1 MANPQSY
8 RPSNIPEHPGVYR
21 FYNKQDKV
29 IYVGK
34 AKSLKNRLSN
44 YFQANLATK
53 THRMVHEAVRVDWTI
68 VSTELE
74 ALALEFSWIKQ
85 YQPKYNVQFK
95 DDKSYPYL
103 ALSLN
108 DEYPLIFITRKDKRP
123 GLKYFGPYTNA
134 WALRNTFEVLLKVF
148 PVRSCSSSN
157 FTRAQRSKR
166 QCLLGDIGKC
176 AAPCVGWISKEDHK
190 KLAERLNE
198 FMESGMENILPKL
211 HEEMSEAAA
220 NEEFERAAR
229 LRDQIESFVKAQ
241 KSTEGNFSDDL
252 DGDFISIY
260 HDGFHA
266 AGSIFSMQRG
276 SVKGSRSWIVDQE
289 MALEGQDELTALLYS
304 IYGTGA
310 IPVPRNIYINSD
322 PADKE
327 QLEQWLGGIGSTK
340 VDIKVPQRGEK
351 VELLAT
357 VKRNAQYSLIQFLS
371 KRSTD
376 AAVSGKALI
385 EIEQALNLAKPPLR
399 IECFDISNISG
410 TSVVAS
416 MVVFEDGL
424 AKKSEY
430 RRFIINTDEGFDDT
444 RAMHQVITRRL
455 KRLID
460 DRAVDTAE
468 VAELGGKMSKF
479 SYPPQLI
486 VVDGGAQQVNAAARA
501 LSELGITDI
510 ALCGLAKRLEEVW
523 LPGSPDPLIL
533 PRSSE
538 GLYLLQRIRDEAH
551 RFAITFHRSRR
562 SKIMLES
569 VLDEIPQLGQIRRG
583 ALLERFGSVAAI
595 RKASREEIAAT
606 PGIGIRT
613 ASIIEEHLN
622 SITSQK
628 VDTTTGEII
637 SGPEIINEQAV
648 LDRGKRINP

>member
-1 MANPQSY
+1 MADPQSY
-8 RPSNIPEHPGVYR
+8 RPTNIPEHPGVYR

-34 AKSLKNRLSN
+34 AKNLKNRLSN

-108 DEYPLIFITRKDKRP
+108 DEYPMIFITRKDKRP

-176 AAPCVGWISKEDHK
+176 AAPCVDWISKEDHK

-198 FMESGMENILPKL
+198 FMDSGMENILPKL
-211 HEEMSEAAA
+211 HEEMNTAAA

-229 LRDQIESFVKAQ
+229 LRDQIESFEKAQ

-289 MALEGQDELTALLYS
+289 MVLEGQDELTALLYS
-304 IYGTGA
+304 IYGSGA
-310 IPVPRNIYINSD
+310 IAVPRNIYINAEPS
-322 PADKE
+322 DKE
-327 QLEQWLGGIGSTK
+327 QLEQWLGSIGSTK
-340 VDIKVPQRGEK
+340 VEIKIPQRGEK
-351 VELLAT
+351 VELLDT
-357 VKRNAQYSLIQFLS
+357 VKRNAQYSLIQYLS
-371 KRSTD
+371 KRATD
-376 AAVSGKALI
+376 AAVSGKALT
-385 EIEQALNLAKPPLR
+385 EIEEHLNLGRTPLR

-416 MVVFEDGL
+416 MVVFEDGMI
-424 AKKSEY
+424 KKSEY
-430 RRFIINTDEGFDDT
+430 RRFIIDTSEGFDDT

-455 KRLID
+455 KRLLD
-460 DRAVDTAE
+460 DRKENEAE
-468 VAELGGKMSKF
+468 VAELGGKPSKF
-479 SYPPQLI
+479 AYPPQLI
-486 VVDGGAQQVNAAARA
+486 VVDGGQPQVNAAQRA
-501 LSELGITDI
+501 LDELGIKDI

-523 LPGSPDPLIL
+523 MPNSKDPLIL

-562 SKIMLES
+562 SKVMLES
-569 VLDEIPQLGQIRRG
+569 VLDQIPQLGSARR
-583 ALLERFGSVAAI
+583 ASLLERFGSVAAI
-595 RKASREEIAAT
+595 KKASVEDIAAT
-606 PGIGIRT
+606 PGIGSKI
-613 ASIIEEHLN
+613 ASIIETHLA
-622 SITSQK
+622 SIATQS
-628 VDTTTGEII
+628 VNTETGEIME
-637 SGPEIINEQAV
+637 S
-648 LDRGKRINP
+648 K

>member
-1 MANPQSY
+1 MADPQSY

-34 AKSLKNRLSN
+34 AKNLKNRLSN

-108 DEYPLIFITRKDKRP
+108 DDYPMIFITRKDKRP
-123 GLKYFGPYTNA
+123 ELKYFGPYTNA

-148 PVRSCSSSN
+148 PVRSCSSAN

-176 AAPCVGWISKEDHK
+176 AAPCVGWISQEDHK
-190 KLAERLNE
+190 QLAQRLNE

-211 HEEMSEAAA
+211 HEEMNTAAA

-229 LRDQIESFVKAQ
+229 LRDQIESFEKAQ

-289 MALEGQDELTALLYS
+289 MVLEGQDELTALLYS
-304 IYGTGA
+304 IYGGGA
-310 IPVPRNIYINSD
+310 IAVPRNIYINAD

-327 QLEQWLGGIGSTK
+327 QLEQWLGTIGSTK
-340 VDIKVPQRGEK
+340 VEIKVPQRGEK
-351 VELLAT
+351 VELLNT
-357 VKRNAQYSLIQFLS
+357 VKRNAQYSLIQYLS
-371 KRSTD
+371 KRATD
-376 AAVSGKALI
+376 AAVSGKALT
-385 EIEQALNLAKPPLR
+385 EIEEHLNLGRTPLR

-416 MVVFEDGL
+416 MVVFEDGMV
-424 AKKSEY
+424 KKSEY
-430 RRFIINTDEGFDDT
+430 RRFIIDTSEGFDDT

-455 KRLID
+455 KRLLD
-460 DRAVDTAE
+460 DRKENEVE
-468 VAELGGKMSKF
+468 VAELGGKPSKF
-479 SYPPQLI
+479 AYPPQLI
-486 VVDGGAQQVNAAARA
+486 VVDGGQPQVNAAQRA
-501 LSELGITDI
+501 LDELGITDI

-523 LPGSPDPLIL
+523 MPGSKDPLIL
-533 PRSSE
+533 PRNSE

-562 SKIMLES
+562 SKVMLES
-569 VLDEIPQLGQIRRG
+569 ILDEIPQLGSARRA
-583 ALLERFGSVAAI
+583 ALLDRFGSVAAI
-595 RKASREEIAAT
+595 RKASVEDIGAT
-606 PGIGIRT
+606 PGIGTKI
-613 ASIIEEHLN
+613 ASIIESHLSTISTQAIN
-622 SITSQK
+622 TE
-628 VDTTTGEII
+628 TGEIV
-637 SGPEIINEQAV
+637 EH
-648 LDRGKRINP
+648 K

>member
-1 MANPQSY
+1 MADPKSY

-21 FYNKQDKV
+21 FYNSKDKV

-34 AKSLKNRLSN
+34 AKNLKNRLSN
-44 YFQANLATK
+44 YFQTNLATK
-53 THRMVHEAVRVDWTI
+53 TNRMVHEAVRVDWTI

-108 DEYPLIFITRKDKRP
+108 DEYPMIFITRKDKRP

-134 WALRNTFEVLLKVF
+134 WALRNTFDVLLKVF

-176 AAPCVGWISKEDHK
+176 AAPCVGWISQEEHK
-190 KLAERLNE
+190 KLAGRLND

-211 HEEMSEAAA
+211 HEEMNTAAD

-229 LRDQIESFVKAQ
+229 LRDQIESFEKAQ

-289 MALEGQDELTALLYS
+289 MVLEGQDELTALLYS
-304 IYGTGA
+304 IYGSGA
-310 IPVPRNIYINSD
+310 IAVPRNIYISAE
-322 PADKE
+322 PADRE
-327 QLEQWLGGIGSTK
+327 QLEQWLGQVGSTK
-340 VDIKVPQRGEK
+340 VEIKVPQRGEK
-351 VELLAT
+351 LELLQT
-357 VKRNAQYSLIQFLS
+357 VKRNAQYSLIQYLS
-371 KRSTD
+371 KRATD
-376 AAVSGKALI
+376 AAVSGKALT
-385 EIEQALNLAKPPLR
+385 EIEEHLNLGRTPLR

-416 MVVFEDGL
+416 MVVFEDGMI
-424 AKKSEY
+424 KKSEY
-430 RRFIINTDEGFDDT
+430 RRFIIDTSEGFDDT

-455 KRLID
+455 KRLLD
-460 DRAVDTAE
+460 DRKENEAE
-468 VAELGGKMSKF
+468 VAELGGKPSKF
-479 SYPPQLI
+479 AYPPQLI
-486 VVDGGAQQVNAAARA
+486 VVDGGQPQVNAAQRA
-501 LSELGITDI
+501 LDELGITDI

-523 LPGSPDPLIL
+523 VPGSKDPLIL
-533 PRSSE
+533 PRNSE

-562 SKIMLES
+562 SKVMLES
-569 VLDEIPQLGQIRRG
+569 ILDQIPQLGSARR
-583 ALLERFGSVAAI
+583 ASLLEHFGSVAAI
-595 RKASREEIAAT
+595 RKASVEEIAAT
-606 PGIGIRT
+606 PGIGDKI
-613 ASIIEEHLN
+613 ASVIESHLE
-622 SITSQK
+622 SISSQK
-628 VDTTTGEII
+628 VNAETGEI
-637 SGPEIINEQAV
+637 SDN
-648 LDRGKRINP
+648 

>member
-1 MANPQSY
+1 MADPQSY

-34 AKSLKNRLSN
+34 AKNLKNRLSN

-108 DEYPLIFITRKDKRP
+108 DDYPMIFITRKDKRP

-134 WALRNTFEVLLKVF
+134 WALRNTFDVLLKVF
-148 PVRSCSSSN
+148 PVRSCSSAN
-157 FTRAQRSKR
+157 FSRAQRSKR

-176 AAPCVGWISKEDHK
+176 AAPCVGWISQDDHK
-190 KLAERLNE
+190 QLAQRLNE

-211 HEEMSEAAA
+211 YEEMNTAAA

-229 LRDQIESFVKAQ
+229 LRDQIESFEKAQ

-289 MALEGQDELTALLYS
+289 MVLEGQDELTALLYS
-304 IYGTGA
+304 IYGGGA
-310 IPVPRNIYINSD
+310 IAVPRNIYINAD

-327 QLEQWLGGIGSTK
+327 QLEQWLGTIGSTK
-340 VDIKVPQRGEK
+340 VEIKVPQRGEK
-351 VELLAT
+351 VELLNT
-357 VKRNAQYSLIQFLS
+357 VKRNAQYSLIQYLS
-371 KRSTD
+371 KRATD
-376 AAVSGKALI
+376 AAVSGKALT
-385 EIEQALNLAKPPLR
+385 EIEEHLNLGRTPLR

-416 MVVFEDGL
+416 MVVFEDGMV
-424 AKKSEY
+424 KKSEY
-430 RRFIINTDEGFDDT
+430 RRFIIDTSEGFDDT

-455 KRLID
+455 KRLLD
-460 DRAVDTAE
+460 DRKENEAE
-468 VAELGGKMSKF
+468 VAELGGKPSKF
-479 SYPPQLI
+479 AYPPQLI
-486 VVDGGAQQVNAAARA
+486 VVDGGQPQVNAAQRA
-501 LSELGITDI
+501 LDELGITDI

-523 LPGSPDPLIL
+523 MPGSKDPLIL
-533 PRSSE
+533 PRNSE

-562 SKIMLES
+562 SKVMLES
-569 VLDEIPQLGQIRRG
+569 ILDEIPQLGSARRA
-583 ALLERFGSVAAI
+583 ALLDRFGSVAAI
-595 RKASREEIAAT
+595 RKASVEDIGAT
-606 PGIGIRT
+606 PGIGSKI
-613 ASIIEEHLN
+613 ASIIESHL
-622 SITSQK
+622 STISTQK
-628 VDTTTGEII
+628 INTETGEIME
-637 SGPEIINEQAV
+637 SN
-648 LDRGKRINP
+648 

>member
-1 MANPQSY
+1 MADPKSY

-21 FYNKQDKV
+21 FYNSKDKV

-34 AKSLKNRLSN
+34 AKNLKNRLGN

-53 THRMVHEAVRVDWTI
+53 TNRMVHEAVRVDWTI

-108 DEYPLIFITRKDKRP
+108 DDYPMIFITRKDKRP

-134 WALRNTFEVLLKVF
+134 WALRNTFDVLLKVF

-176 AAPCVGWISKEDHK
+176 AAPCVGWITQEEHK
-190 KLAERLNE
+190 KLAGRLDE

-211 HEEMSEAAA
+211 QEEMDTAAA

-229 LRDQIESFVKAQ
+229 LRDQIESFEKAQ
-241 KSTEGNFSDDL
+241 KSTEGNFSDEL

-289 MALEGQDELTALLYS
+289 MVLEGQDEITALLYS

-310 IPVPRNIYINSD
+310 IAVPRNIYMSAQPVD
-322 PADKE
+322 RE
-327 QLEQWLGGIGSTK
+327 QLEQWLGQIGSTK
-340 VDIKVPQRGEK
+340 VEIKVPQRGEK
-351 VELLAT
+351 VELLGT
-357 VKRNAQYSLIQFLS
+357 VKRNAQYSLIQYLS
-371 KRSTD
+371 KRATD
-376 AAVSGKALI
+376 AAVSGKALT
-385 EIEQALNLAKPPLR
+385 EIEEHLNLGRTPLR

-416 MVVFEDGL
+416 MVVFEDGMI
-424 AKKSEY
+424 KKSEY
-430 RRFIINTDEGFDDT
+430 RRFIIDTSEGFDDT

-455 KRLID
+455 KRLLD
-460 DRAVDTAE
+460 DRKENEAE
-468 VAELGGKMSKF
+468 VAELGGKPSKF
-479 SYPPQLI
+479 AYPPQLI
-486 VVDGGAQQVNAAARA
+486 VVDGGQPQVNAAQRA
-501 LSELGITDI
+501 LDELGITDI

-523 LPGSPDPLIL
+523 IPGSKDPLIL

-569 VLDEIPQLGQIRRG
+569 ILDEIPQLGSARR
-583 ALLERFGSVAAI
+583 ASLLERFGSVAAI
-595 RKASREEIAAT
+595 RKASVDEIAAT
-606 PGIGIRT
+606 PGIGAKI
-613 ASIIEEHLN
+613 ASVIESYLEGISAQKLN
-622 SITSQK
+622 TE
-628 VDTTTGEII
+628 TGEI
-637 SGPEIINEQAV
+637 SDN
-648 LDRGKRINP
+648 

>member
-1 MANPQSY
+1 VADPKSY
-8 RPSNIPEHPGVYR
+8 RPNNIPEHPGVYR
-21 FYNKQDKV
+21 FYNKLDKV

-34 AKSLKNRLSN
+34 AKNLKNRLSN
-44 YFQANLATK
+44 YFQTNLATK
-53 THRMVHEAVRVDWTI
+53 TNRMVHEAVRVDWTI

-108 DEYPLIFITRKDKRP
+108 DEYPMIFITRKDKRP

-134 WALRNTFEVLLKVF
+134 WALRNTFDVLLKVF

-176 AAPCVGWISKEDHK
+176 AAPCVGWISQDEHK
-190 KLAERLNE
+190 KLAGRLND

-211 HEEMSEAAA
+211 HEEMNTAAA

-229 LRDQIESFVKAQ
+229 LRDQIESFEKAQ

-289 MALEGQDELTALLYS
+289 MVLEGQDELTALLYS

-310 IPVPRNIYINSD
+310 IAVPRNIYISSD

-327 QLEQWLGGIGSTK
+327 QLELWLGQIGSTK
-340 VDIKVPQRGEK
+340 VEIKVPQRGEK
-351 VELLAT
+351 VELLST
-357 VKRNAQYSLIQFLS
+357 VKRNAQYSLIQYLS
-371 KRSTD
+371 KRATD
-376 AAVSGKALI
+376 AAVSGKALT
-385 EIEQALNLAKPPLR
+385 EIEEHLNLSRTPLR

-416 MVVFEDGL
+416 MVVFEDGMI
-424 AKKSEY
+424 KKSEY
-430 RRFIINTDEGFDDT
+430 RRFIIDTSAGFDDT

-455 KRLID
+455 KRLLD
-460 DRAVDTAE
+460 DRKENEAE
-468 VAELGGKMSKF
+468 VAELGGKPSKF
-479 SYPPQLI
+479 AYPPQLI
-486 VVDGGAQQVNAAARA
+486 VVDGGQPQVNAAQRA
-501 LSELGITDI
+501 LDELGITDI

-523 LPGSPDPLIL
+523 IPGSKDPLIL
-533 PRSSE
+533 PRNSE

-569 VLDEIPQLGQIRRG
+569 ILDEIPQLGSTRR
-583 ALLERFGSVAAI
+583 ASLLERFGSVAAI
-595 RKASREEIAAT
+595 RKASVEEIAAT
-606 PGIGIRT
+606 PGIGAKI
-613 ASIIEEHLN
+613 ASVIETYLEGI
-622 SITSQK
+622 STQK
-628 VDTTTGEII
+628 VNTETGEI
-637 SGPEIINEQAV
+637 SDN
-648 LDRGKRINP
+648 

>member
-1 MANPQSY
+1 MADPQSY
-8 RPSNIPEHPGVYR
+8 RPTNIPEHPGVYR

-34 AKSLKNRLSN
+34 AKNLKNRLSN

-108 DEYPLIFITRKDKRP
+108 DEYPMIFITRKDKRP

-176 AAPCVGWISKEDHK
+176 AAPCVDWISKEDHK

-211 HEEMSEAAA
+211 HEEMNTAAA

-229 LRDQIESFVKAQ
+229 LRDQIESFEKAQ

-289 MALEGQDELTALLYS
+289 MVLEGQDELTALLYS
-304 IYGTGA
+304 IYGSGA
-310 IPVPRNIYINSD
+310 IAVPRNIYINAEPS
-322 PADKE
+322 DKE
-327 QLEQWLGGIGSTK
+327 QLEQWLGSIGSTK
-340 VDIKVPQRGEK
+340 VEIKIPQRGEK
-351 VELLAT
+351 VELLDT
-357 VKRNAQYSLIQFLS
+357 VKRNAQYSLIQYLS
-371 KRSTD
+371 KRATD
-376 AAVSGKALI
+376 AAVSGKALT
-385 EIEQALNLAKPPLR
+385 EIEEHLNLGRTPLR

-416 MVVFEDGL
+416 MVVFEDGMI
-424 AKKSEY
+424 KKSEY
-430 RRFIINTDEGFDDT
+430 RRFIIDTSEGFDDT

-455 KRLID
+455 KRLLD
-460 DRAVDTAE
+460 DRKENEAE
-468 VAELGGKMSKF
+468 VAELGGKPSKF
-479 SYPPQLI
+479 AYPPQLI
-486 VVDGGAQQVNAAARA
+486 VVDGGQPQVNAAQRA
-501 LSELGITDI
+501 LDELGIKDI

-523 LPGSPDPLIL
+523 MPNSKDPLIL

-562 SKIMLES
+562 SKVMLES
-569 VLDEIPQLGQIRRG
+569 VLDQIPQLGSARR
-583 ALLERFGSVAAI
+583 ASLLERFGSVAAI
-595 RKASREEIAAT
+595 KKASVEDIAAT
-606 PGIGIRT
+606 PGIGSKI
-613 ASIIEEHLN
+613 ASIIETHLA
-622 SITSQK
+622 SIATQS
-628 VDTTTGEII
+628 VNTETGEIME
-637 SGPEIINEQAV
+637 S
-648 LDRGKRINP
+648 K

>member
-1 MANPQSY
+1 MADPKSY
-8 RPSNIPEHPGVYR
+8 RPNNIPEHPGVYR

-34 AKSLKNRLSN
+34 AKNLKNRLSN

-53 THRMVHEAVRVDWTI
+53 TNRMVHEAVRVDWTI

-103 ALSLN
+103 ALSIN
-108 DEYPLIFITRKDKRP
+108 DEYPMIFITRKDKRP
-123 GLKYFGPYTNA
+123 SLKYFGPYTNA
-134 WALRNTFEVLLKVF
+134 WALRNTFDVLLKVF

-176 AAPCVGWISKEDHK
+176 AAPCVGWISQEEHK
-190 KLAERLNE
+190 KLAGRLND

-211 HEEMSEAAA
+211 HEEMNTAAA

-229 LRDQIESFVKAQ
+229 LRDQIESFEKAQ

-289 MALEGQDELTALLYS
+289 MVLEGQDELTALMYS

-310 IPVPRNIYINSD
+310 LAVPRNIYISSD

-327 QLEQWLGGIGSTK
+327 QLELWLGQIGSTK
-340 VDIKVPQRGEK
+340 VEIKVPQRGEK
-351 VELLAT
+351 VELLST
-357 VKRNAQYSLIQFLS
+357 VKRNAQYSLIQYLS
-371 KRSTD
+371 KRATD
-376 AAVSGKALI
+376 AAVSGKALT
-385 EIEQALNLAKPPLR
+385 EIEEHLNLGRTPLR

-416 MVVFEDGL
+416 MVVFEDGMI
-424 AKKSEY
+424 KKSEY
-430 RRFIINTDEGFDDT
+430 RRFIIDTSEGFDDT

-455 KRLID
+455 KRLLD
-460 DRAVDTAE
+460 DRKENEAE
-468 VAELGGKMSKF
+468 VAEMGGKPSKF
-479 SYPPQLI
+479 AYPPQLI
-486 VVDGGAQQVNAAARA
+486 VVDGGQPQVNAAQRA
-501 LSELGITDI
+501 LDELGITDI
-510 ALCGLAKRLEEVW
+510 AMCGLAKRLEEVW
-523 LPGSPDPLIL
+523 IPGSKDPLIL
-533 PRSSE
+533 PRNSE

-569 VLDEIPQLGQIRRG
+569 ILDEIPQLGSARR
-583 ALLERFGSVAAI
+583 ASLLERFGSVAAI
-595 RKASREEIAAT
+595 RKASVGEIAAT
-606 PGIGIRT
+606 PGIGSKI
-613 ASIIEEHLN
+613 ASVIESHLEGI
-622 SITSQK
+622 STQK
-628 VDTTTGEII
+628 VNTETGEI
-637 SGPEIINEQAV
+637 SN
-648 LDRGKRINP
+648 N